1 MNNKIVLLIAS
12 LCALLRVVSAEA
24 GVAIPATGAWDS
36 YWGAQYPWCLTGGVG
51 TAGAD
56 LFVCRRNVRIVPIEG
71 TQQLL

>member
-1 MNNKIVLLIAS
+1 MLLIAS

-24 GVAIPATGAWDS
+24 GEARVGDGLWET
-36 YWGAQYPWCLTGGVG
+36 YWGAQYPWCVEGAPG
-51 TAGAD
+51 TPGAD